1 MAIKLPFV
9 IEVPKRHQACM
20 LGVEPFVPG
29 MNYCSILIKN
39 EETSDF
45 ERLDYCLK
53 CWEKEGKIP
62 DGNVSYWKS
71 KVPQEKMKEN
81 AFTGT
86 HEEKALELFKQAMLE
101 NSDDDA
107 FILALWLVRKKKLI
121 LRHCFHDQSGQE
133 IYLYEDPATEE
144 TFSVR
149 KIALSNEKV
158 LELQARLA
166 KSLR

>member
-1 MAIKLPFV
+1 MAIKLSFV
-9 IEVPKRHQACM
+9 IEVPKRNQTCM
-20 LGVEPFVPG
+20 LGSESFTPG
-29 MNYCSILIKN
+29 MAYCSLLIKN
-39 EETSDF
+39 EETSEF
-45 ERLDYCLK
+45 QRLDYCLK

-62 DGNVSYWKS
+62 DGDVSYWKS
-71 KVPQEKMKEN
+71 KVPQEKMKES
-81 AFTGT
+81 AIPGT
-86 HEEKALELFKQAMLE
+86 HEEKALELFKQAVLE
-101 NSDDDA
+101 NVDDDA

-133 IYLYEDPATEE
+133 IYLYEDLATEE